1 MGGWR
6 ISSYGNA
13 PWAPLASLRFARCAL
28 RRVVLESGSTIFA
41 PRAPLATLRF
51 ARCALR
57 RVVLESGSN
66 LSKTSAHY

>member
-13 PWAPLASLRFARCAL
+13 PRAPLAPLRFARCAL
-28 RRVVLESGSTIFA
+28 RRVVLDSSTIFA
-41 PRAPLATLRF
+41 PWAPLAPLRF